1 MVRFLGR
8 RVRNA
13 SCPLHKKVMFLSC
26 FANLARKKGA
36 LTIVGPAEMLQKMPL
51 EHVRRATNR
60 LLRPWKEERGASSVG
75 SIGSVLVTS
84 ASGVPRGKRH
94 RFRVTAAEFRPDPL
108 NQPGGRGLSSLQW
121 I

>member
-1 MVRFLGR
+1 
-8 RVRNA
+8 
-13 SCPLHKKVMFLSC
+13 
-26 FANLARKKGA
+26 
-36 LTIVGPAEMLQKMPL
+36 MLQKMQL

-75 SIGSVLVTS
+75 SVGSVLVTS

-108 NQPGGRGLSSLQW
+108 NQPGGRGLSSLGDNRIRRPNFDVFFYTAQQVN
-121 I
+121 

>member
-1 MVRFLGR
+1 
-8 RVRNA
+8 
-13 SCPLHKKVMFLSC
+13 
-26 FANLARKKGA
+26 
-36 LTIVGPAEMLQKMPL
+36 MLQKMPL

-108 NQPGGRGLSSLQW
+108 NQPGGRGLSSLKW